1 MKKYEISEQDADK
14 IRALAELDKESFAA
28 LISSA
33 VSAMGGSK
41 AQAAAMSM
49 NSEAIRK
56 MIASASDSDIKK
68 LAARLGREKTN
79 ELIGLSPDGTDGKDQ
94 T

>member
-1 MKKYEISEQDADK
+1 MKKYEISAQDVDK
-14 IRALAELDKESFAA
+14 IRRLSELDKESFAA

-33 VSAMGGSK
+33 ISAMGGSK
-41 AQAAAMSM
+41 AQVAAMSM
-49 NSEAIRK
+49 NSEAIQK

-79 ELIGLSPDGTDGKDQ
+79 ELIGLSSADTDGKEP